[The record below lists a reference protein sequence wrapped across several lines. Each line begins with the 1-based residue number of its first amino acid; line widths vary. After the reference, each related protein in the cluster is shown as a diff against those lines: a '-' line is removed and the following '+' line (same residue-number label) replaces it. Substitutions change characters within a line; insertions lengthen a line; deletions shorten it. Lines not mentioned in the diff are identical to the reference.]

1 MRKMNLINRNLNTRP
16 NYGLKLKSDK
26 KIKILYDLYCK
37 KPSKEKKFISRINS
51 AYSIKNRSSFK
62 SGYNHLELNDNF
74 ENNDEILERKLNK
87 ESNNKNW
94 LLKLLRIQKEKN
106 TRHYEKHFGSNQSCP
121 LCQQMDKKNEEQIR
135 KIGIFHV
142 PSDYKK
148 TEEKNTAKK
157 RRINSAYPNVNI
169 ENNYIK
175 ENELI
180 NNKSNLHFN
189 RSSALFND
197 NNLKKKLFD
206 INQLNRKIIINK
218 KKYMNSNFS

>member
-1 MRKMNLINRNLNTRP
+1 MVSKQNINNLMP
-16 NYGLKLKSDK
+16 
-26 KIKILYDLYCK
+26 
-37 KPSKEKKFISRINS
+37 
-51 AYSIKNRSSFK
+51 
-62 SGYNHLELNDNF
+62 LNDNA
-74 ENNDEILERKLNK
+74 ENMIKKRLYNSNK
-87 ESNNKNW
+87 NKNW

-157 RRINSAYPNVNI
+157 RRINSAYPNVNV

-175 ENELI
+175 CKLLLLLI
-180 NNKSNLHFN
+180 NS
-189 RSSALFND
+189 
-197 NNLKKKLFD
+197 
-206 INQLNRKIIINK
+206 
-218 KKYMNSNFS
+218 FSFI